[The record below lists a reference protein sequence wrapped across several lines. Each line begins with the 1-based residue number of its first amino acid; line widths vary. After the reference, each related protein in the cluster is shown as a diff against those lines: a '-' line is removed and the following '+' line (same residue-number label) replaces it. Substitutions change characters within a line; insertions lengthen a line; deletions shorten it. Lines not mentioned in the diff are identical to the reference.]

1 MSLLTILDRLS
12 GFIYPIYLLRGQ
24 WTAWAM
30 LVPLPKDQISDR
42 WNEWNMKRGGT
53 MWNGETCNLV
63 HSSWLPA
70 RPQIAVRKH
79 GSLPCV
85 PCVPGVPGV
94 PRGLARLLSLVSLSL
109 TPSVPQLRNCA
120 CQLFHGTSWTRI
132 KQWIMNNPNVSSL
145 RITIQVLP
153 SIWQKKTVCLQKQ
166 PPQCK
171 VHLEAMKNEEKH
183 FWDKHL
189 KTVHKTLYL
198 LSFWFIRYFW
208 DVKTF
213 QKKKL

>member
-85 PCVPGVPGV
+85 PGVPGV

-132 KQWIMNNPNVSSL
+132 KQGSNNESW
-145 RITIQVLP
+145 TIQTCHHWGSPFRSSHRYGKKRP
-153 SIWQKKTVCLQKQ
+153 SAFRSSRLNARFTWKRWKMKK
-166 PPQCK
+166 
-171 VHLEAMKNEEKH
+171 N
-183 FWDKHL
+183 
-189 KTVHKTLYL
+189 
-198 LSFWFIRYFW
+198 
-208 DVKTF
+208 TF
-213 QKKKL
+213 GTNT

>member
-85 PCVPGVPGV
+85 PCVPCVPGK
-94 PRGLARLLSLVSLSL
+94 
-109 TPSVPQLRNCA
+109 QLYTSNSKKKNQKFWSPH
-120 CQLFHGTSWTRI
+120 QLI
-132 KQWIMNNPNVSSL
+132 KQNSYIIYIIPKNSEILINL
-145 RITIQVLP
+145 
-153 SIWQKKTVCLQKQ
+153 SIKKQKQ
-166 PPQCK
+166 
-171 VHLEAMKNEEKH
+171 
-183 FWDKHL
+183 
-189 KTVHKTLYL
+189 LYTCTCY
-198 LSFWFIRYFW
+198 SKRN
-208 DVKTF
+208 
-213 QKKKL
+213 